1 MGSDLLNPLR
11 AAKFFMITSPKMRF
25 DLDLFWRVFAI
36 LVCMDESKACINCKR
51 PVTGKRKDAIYCSDP
66 QCRKDAYLKR
76 KEQAAQVPLALSANK
91 SSLVVTFPDGRR
103 CLIELT
109 LLEAVAPAPSP
120 TLTQIPNLSTENGSG
135 SSPAQADA
143 DAMLAGSIGITTEQI
158 PPTSTQPTALSS
170 STKNDSD
177 QIQHAGT
184 ESLPT
189 SAPHIEK
196 KSDQTAPLSASTSAD
211 IGVVAAT
218 PSATNDRAAA
228 PSALE
233 PRLRTVELFF
243 RDDMGG
249 ELTFQNA
256 VRSRPDNS
264 WRLRRYAK
272 AMLGFSRS
280 EGHGLGGTPGTWRD
294 FYPGQSPSAFG
305 LDSDIAVLYRDAEA
319 GRVYAALPELLR
331 EMFGPRW
338 REQVRQFA
346 DRTPTGLR
354 R

>member
-1 MGSDLLNPLR
+1 MSERCVLETKGASRPS
-11 AAKFFMITSPKMRF
+11 AA
-25 DLDLFWRVFAI
+25 
-36 LVCMDESKACINCKR
+36 
-51 PVTGKRKDAIYCSDP
+51 
-66 QCRKDAYLKR
+66 
-76 KEQAAQVPLALSANK
+76 ALSANK

-109 LLEAVAPAPSP
+109 LLEAVAPAPLP
-120 TLTQIPNLSTENGSG
+120 TLTQIPNVPTENGSG
-135 SSPAQADA
+135 SSLAQADA
-143 DAMLAGSIGITTEQI
+143 DAMLAGSVGITTEQI
-158 PPTSTQPTALSS
+158 PPTSTQPTALSNS
-170 STKNDSD
+170 AKIESD
-177 QIQHAGT
+177 QIQPADT

-189 SAPHIEK
+189 SALHVER
-196 KSDQTAPLSASTSAD
+196 KSVQTAPISASTSAD

-218 PSATNDRAAA
+218 PSVANDRS
-228 PSALE
+228 SAQSPVE
-233 PRLRTVELFF
+233 HRLRTVELFF

-256 VRSRPDNS
+256 VRRRADNT

-272 AMLGFSRS
+272 AMLGFSSS
-280 EGHGLGGTPGTWRD
+280 EGHGLGGTPGSWREY
-294 FYPGQSPSAFG
+294 YPGQSPSAFG
-305 LDSDIAVLYRDAEA
+305 LDSDIAVIYRDAEA

-331 EMFGPRW
+331 ETLGPGW

>member
-1 MGSDLLNPLR
+1 
-11 AAKFFMITSPKMRF
+11 MRV
-25 DLDLFWRVFAI
+25 DLDQFWRVFAI
-36 LVCMDESKACINCKR
+36 LICMEDLKVCISCTR
-51 PVTGKRKDAIYCSDP
+51 PVTGKRKDAIYCADP

-76 KEQAAQVPLALSANK
+76 KEQAAQVPPALSANK

-109 LLEAVAPAPSP
+109 LLEAVAPATFP
-120 TLTQIPNLSTENGSG
+120 TLMQIPNVPTENGSG
-135 SSPAQADA
+135 SSLAQADA
-143 DAMLAGSIGITTEQI
+143 DAMLAGSVGITMEQI
-158 PPTSTQPTALSS
+158 PPTPTQPTGLSC

-177 QIQHAGT
+177 QIQNAGT

-189 SAPHIEK
+189 SALHVER
-196 KSDQTAPLSASTSAD
+196 KSVQTAPISASTSAD

-218 PSATNDRAAA
+218 PSVANDRS
-228 PSALE
+228 SAQSPVE

-256 VRSRPDNS
+256 VRSRADNT

-272 AMLGFSRS
+272 AMLGFSRA
-280 EGHGLGGTPGTWRD
+280 EGHGLGGTPGSWLD

-305 LDSDIAVLYRDAEA
+305 LDSDIAVIYRDAEA

-331 EMFGPRW
+331 ETLGPGW

>member
-1 MGSDLLNPLR
+1 MSSDLLNPLR
-11 AAKFFMITSPKMRF
+11 AAKFFSFTSPKMRV
-25 DLDLFWRVFAI
+25 DLDQFWRVFAI
-36 LVCMDESKACINCKR
+36 LVCMEDLKVCISCTR
-51 PVTGKRKDAIYCSDP
+51 PVTGKRKDAIYCADP

-76 KEQAAQVPLALSANK
+76 KEQAAQVPPALSANK

-109 LLEAVAPAPSP
+109 LLEAVAPAPLP
-120 TLTQIPNLSTENGSG
+120 TLTQIPNVPTENGSG
-135 SSPAQADA
+135 SSLAQADA
-143 DAMLAGSIGITTEQI
+143 DAMLAGSVGITTEQI

-170 STKNDSD
+170 SAKIESD
-177 QIQHAGT
+177 QIQPADT

-189 SAPHIEK
+189 SALHVER
-196 KSDQTAPLSASTSAD
+196 KSVQTVPISASTSAD

-218 PSATNDRAAA
+218 PSVANDRS
-228 PSALE
+228 SAQSPVE

-256 VRSRPDNS
+256 VRRRADNT

-280 EGHGLGGTPGTWRD
+280 EGHGLGGTPGSWREY
-294 FYPGQSPSAFG
+294 YPGQSPSAFG
-305 LDSDIAVLYRDAEA
+305 LDSDIAVIYRDAEA

-331 EMFGPRW
+331 ETLGPGW

>member
-1 MGSDLLNPLR
+1 MEE
-11 AAKFFMITSPKMRF
+11 PK
-25 DLDLFWRVFAI
+25 LCVS
-36 LVCMDESKACINCKR
+36 CKKR
-51 PVTGKRKDAIYCSDP
+51 PVAGKRRDAVYCIDP
-66 QCRKDAYLKR
+66 KCRKDAHLKR
-76 KEQAAQVPLALSANK
+76 KELAAQVPPVLSANK
-91 SSLVVTFPDGRR
+91 SSLIVTFPDGRR

-109 LLEAVAPAPSP
+109 LLESVAPASSP
-120 TLTQIPNLSTENGSG
+120 TLTQISNISTENGSG

-143 DAMLAGSIGITTEQI
+143 DATFAGSVGITTEQI
-158 PPTSTQPTALSS
+158 PPTSTQPTTLSN
-170 STKNDSD
+170 STQNDSD
-177 QIQHAGT
+177 QIQPAGT

-189 SAPHIEK
+189 PALHVER

-218 PSATNDRAAA
+218 PSATNDRASA

-243 RDDMGG
+243 RDDMGA

-256 VRSRPDNS
+256 VSSRSDNS

-280 EGHGLGGTPGTWRD
+280 EGHGLGGRPGSWRD

-331 EMFGPRW
+331 ETLGPGW